1 MKSKRPAPL
10 PASKPASSPEIVAP
24 SLRRYLYA
32 TAATTG
38 AAIMIV
44 EILGAKMLAP
54 YVGTS
59 HFVWTAQIAVTL
71 VALSAGYYV
80 GGRLVDRSQRLG
92 RVYWAILGA
101 AAYLSAAVLVVEP
114 VAYWCLD
121 FQLALGSLMASAF
134 LFFLPLA
141 LLAMVGPYFIRVL
154 TSTVSGVGGNIGRLT
169 AISTLGSFAGTILIG
184 YVLIPKLANSTTMYL
199 TSCAL
204 MAVAAGYFFGWG
216 RKKTSPMAAVVAIA
230 AGLALG
236 GEGVARDRMISLPA
250 VGEEAAIEEVYRANS
265 NFGRL
270 QVLNLSWPGSSEHLR
285 YYMNDLLV
293 QNNYDPV
300 AKQSIGA
307 FTYMLHDLAHAYN
320 SGAHDI
326 LCIGMGVGIVPMEFA
341 REGARVDIVE
351 INPAVL
357 PVAEKYFNFDPK
369 LVHLTIDDGRH
380 YLNRCRTNYDA
391 IILDAFIGDSSPSH
405 LLSRQ
410 AFAAMRHVL
419 KPGGVLIMNTFG
431 SRESG
436 EDFFAASVSKT
447 LQSVFR
453 QVRIC
458 GTGERGVVNMFF
470 AASDQPEMTL
480 GSFPNLE
487 EVPVIKNCR
496 QEVEHART
504 ADWITDPAD
513 GIVLTDDYNPL
524 EYYDAANREEM
535 RRNLALST
543 RKMTT
548 GYTKAK

>member
-1 MKSKRPAPL
+1 
-10 PASKPASSPEIVAP
+10 
-24 SLRRYLYA
+24 
-32 TAATTG
+32 
-38 AAIMIV
+38 MIV

-80 GGRLVDRSQRLG
+80 GGKLVDRSQQLG
-92 RVYWAILGA
+92 RVYWAIVGA
-101 AAYLSAAVLVVEP
+101 AAYLSLAVLIVEP

-121 FQLALGSLMASAF
+121 FRLALGSLMASAF

-154 TSTVSGVGGNIGRLT
+154 TSAVAGVGGHIGRLT

-184 YVLIPKLANSTTMYL
+184 YVLIPHLANSTTMYL
-199 TSCAL
+199 TSCVL

-216 RKKTSPMAAVVAIA
+216 QKKTSPAAVVVVIA

-236 GEGVARDRMISLPA
+236 GEKVASDRMISA
-250 VGEEAAIEEVYRANS
+250 VGSNATVQEVYRANS

-270 QVLNLSWPGSSEHLR
+270 EVLNLSYSQSPQQIR

-293 QNNYDPV
+293 QNDYDPV
-300 AKQSIGA
+300 AKKSIGA
-307 FTYMLHDLAHAYN
+307 FTYMLHDLASAYHP
-320 SGAHDI
+320 GIHDV

-341 REGARVDIVE
+341 REGANVDVVE
-351 INPAVL
+351 INPAVV

-369 LVHLTIDDGRH
+369 LVHLTVDDGRH
-380 YLNRCRTNYDA
+380 FLNRCRTNYDA

-410 AFAAMRHVL
+410 AFAAMQRVL
-419 KPGGVLIMNTFG
+419 KPGGVLVMNTFG
-431 SRESG
+431 STNPG
-436 EDFFAASVSKT
+436 KDFFAASVSKT
-447 LQSVFR
+447 LQAVFH

-458 GTGERGVVNMFF
+458 GTDGTGVVNMFF
-470 AASDQPEMTL
+470 TASDQPDMTL
-480 GSFPNLE
+480 GNFPNIE
-487 EVPVIKNCR
+487 DVPVINRCR
-496 QEVEHART
+496 EEVAYARS
-504 ADWITDPAD
+504 ADWHTDPAD

-524 EYYDAANREEM
+524 EYYDAANREEL
-535 RRNLALST
+535 RRNLAKST
-543 RKMTT
+543 HELVTMN
-548 GYTKAK
+548 AKPTSNP